1 MATLL
6 LISGLT
12 VTAIATWRGYANARE
27 ALSPVAHDGDPT
39 RAAIEAARPIVART
53 RFRRFVRGVAT
64 SLGWLVLAMY
74 GLFLAS
80 SAELV
85 R

>member
-12 VTAIATWRGYANARE
+12 VTAIATWRGYANARA
-27 ALSPVAHDGDPT
+27 ALGSASDEGDPT
-39 RAAIEAARPIVART
+39 RAAIEAARPLLART
-53 RFRRFVRGVAT
+53 RVRRFVRSVAI

-80 SAELV
+80 SAELA